1 VLPNFNNN
9 GDLPPGIHRASW
21 KDVAERFGSGT
32 EARTKATTTLKHL
45 HDLAARTGCL
55 RHFYVFG
62 SFASRAAEPRDV
74 DVVLIM
80 SADFRVEA
88 SARESRTL
96 FSHADAQAR
105 YGASVFWVREGMV
118 AAAALRDF
126 LLAFQTRRDGKLGG
140 ILEVA

>member
-1 VLPNFNNN
+1 MLPNFNNN
-9 GDLPPGIHRASW
+9 GDLPAGIHRTDWNA
-21 KDVAERFGSGT
+21 VEQRFGSET
-32 EARTKATTTLKHL
+32 EARSKAMAALKHV

-88 SARESRTL
+88 CARESRTL
-96 FSHADAQAR
+96 FSHAEAQAR

-126 LLAFQTRRDGKLGG
+126 LLAFQTRRDGKLRG